1 MNPENYSTLQTLT
14 TLALP
19 VLTITSIV
27 FVMFVANQ
35 SDLLSFTNFRLGENS
50 YYSDGVFENNENDE
64 VGQAVDSDDQ
74 RNKKSLI
81 NSLGESPTDNNGNSN
96 SRHGSCDDELIVSKV
111 YTEYDHWIWPVNM
124 SMTSQYEY
132 EYWITL
138 IIIEPLKLR

>member
-27 FVMFVANQ
+27 FVMFVANP

-50 YYSDGVFENNENDE
+50 YYSDGVFENNKNDE

-74 RNKKSLI
+74 RNKNSLI
-81 NSLGESPTDNNGNSN
+81 GSLGESLTDNDSNSN

-111 YTEYDHWIWPVNM
+111 YTEYDQSI
-124 SMTSQYEY
+124 
-132 EYWITL
+132 
-138 IIIEPLKLR
+138 